1 MALTKQQQNII
12 SQIPP
17 TVVITAPMRL
27 TPVQKMLLDNSSTP
41 DLMAEAIT
49 EGVFY
54 AEVIESTSGILN
66 PGAVGYGNKVMPLL
80 YATLAEAQYEN
91 LSNIELA
98 EKSRNRR
105 DVDAGWK
112 GAVVKVLW
120 DGGNDFVVADI
131 DTNKSIASIDWREAC
146 GL

>member
-1 MALTKQQQNII
+1 
-12 SQIPP
+12 
-17 TVVITAPMRL
+17 
-27 TPVQKMLLDNSSTP
+27 MLLDNSSTP

-54 AEVIESTSGILN
+54 AEAIESTSGILN
-66 PGAVGYGNKVMPLL
+66 SGAVGYGNKVMPLL

-112 GAVVKVLW
+112 GVVVKVFW
-120 DGGNDFVVADI
+120 DGGNDFVVADL
-131 DTNKSIASIDWREAC
+131 DTNKSIATID
-146 GL
+146 

>member
-1 MALTKQQQNII
+1 MALTEQQHNII
-12 SQIPP
+12 SQMPP
-17 TVVITAPMRL
+17 TVVITSSMRL

-41 DLMAEAIT
+41 DLMAEAIA

-66 PGAVGYGNKVMPLL
+66 PGAAGYGNKVMPLL
-80 YATLAEAQYEN
+80 YATLAEAQHEN

-98 EKSRNRR
+98 EKSRNCL

-112 GAVVKVLW
+112 GVVVKILW
-120 DGGNDFVVADI
+120 DGDNDFIVADI
-131 DTNKSIASIDWREAC
+131 DTDKSIAVINWREAC